1 MNQMFKKASSVFT
14 AVVCAASIT
23 FSGASLVLAD
33 DEIDAQTK
41 TTIETTAEGLTDTI
55 IPLTDDEIT
64 AYQES
69 GDAFTE
75 NAMAAW
81 DGVREELGDL
91 KEAGS
96 AEIEYSNEEYT
107 ATVPVEFE
115 KENAEFVYV
124 FDKNLTPTSL
134 SVDVKY
140 SFATTMKNAALN
152 TLMGIGTVFVILIML
167 IFLISLF
174 QFIPGSGAQEAKA
187 KKKAAEEAASAPTP
201 APVAAAA
208 PVQEA
213 DNSELIAVIAAAIAA
228 SEGTST
234 DGFVVRSI
242 RKINRKKR

>member
-115 KENAEFVYV
+115 KENAEFVYD

>member
-1 MNQMFKKASSVFT
+1 MNQMFKKASSVVT
-14 AVVCAASIT
+14 AIVCAASIT

-33 DEIDAQTK
+33 SEIDEQTK
-41 TTIETTAEGLTDTI
+41 TTIETTAEGLTNTI
-55 IPLTDDEIT
+55 IPLTDEEIA

-75 NAMAAW
+75 SAMTAW
-81 DGVREELGDL
+81 DGAREELGDL
-91 KEAGS
+91 KETGS
-96 AEIEYSNEEYT
+96 AEIEYSNDEYT
-107 ATVPVEFE
+107 VTVPVEFE
-115 KENAEFVYV
+115 KENAEFIYV

-152 TLMGIGTVFVILIML
+152 TLMGLGTVFVILIML

-174 QFIPGSGAQEAKA
+174 QFIPGSGAQQEKA
-187 KKKAAEEAASAPTP
+187 KKKAAEEKASAPTP
-201 APVAAAA
+201 AAPVAAA

>member
-1 MNQMFKKASSVFT
+1 MNQMLKKASSVFT
-14 AVVCAASIT
+14 AIVCAASIT

-33 DEIDAQTK
+33 GEIDEQTK
-41 TTIETTAEGLTDTI
+41 TTIETTAEGLTNTI
-55 IPLTDDEIT
+55 IPLTEDEIA
-64 AYQES
+64 AYMES

-75 NAMAAW
+75 NAMTAW
-81 DGVREELGDL
+81 DSAREELGDL
-91 KEAGS
+91 KKAGS
-96 AEIEYSNEEYT
+96 AEIEYSNDEYT

-115 KENAEFVYV
+115 KEDAEFIYV

-140 SFATTMKNAALN
+140 SFATTMKNAAL
-152 TLMGIGTVFVILIML
+152 GTVFVILIML

-201 APVAAAA
+201 APVAAA

>member
-187 KKKAAEEAASAPTP
+187 KKKAAEEAASAPAP

>member
-1 MNQMFKKASSVFT
+1 MNQMFKKASSVLT

-33 DEIDAQTK
+33 GEIDDQTK
-41 TTIETTAEGLTDTI
+41 TTIETTAEGLTETI
-55 IPLTDDEIT
+55 IPLTDEQIE
-64 AYQES
+64 AYMES
-69 GDAFTE
+69 GDDFTE
-75 NAMAAW
+75 NAMTAW
-81 DGVREELGDL
+81 NGAKEELGDM
-91 KEAGS
+91 KETGS
-96 AEIEYSNEEYT
+96 VEIEYSNDEYT
-107 ATVPVEFE
+107 ATVPVTFE
-115 KENAEFVYV
+115 KENAEFIYV

-152 TLMGIGTVFVILIML
+152 TVMGLGTVFVILIML

-187 KKKAAEEAASAPTP
+187 KKDAAAAPTP
-201 APVAAAA
+201 APVVAA

>member
-1 MNQMFKKASSVFT
+1 M
-14 AVVCAASIT
+14 
-23 FSGASLVLAD
+23 
-33 DEIDAQTK
+33 
-41 TTIETTAEGLTDTI
+41 
-55 IPLTDDEIT
+55 
-64 AYQES
+64 ES

-75 NAMAAW
+75 NAMTAW
-81 DGVREELGDL
+81 DSAREELGDL
-91 KEAGS
+91 KKAGS
-96 AEIEYSNEEYT
+96 AEIEYSNDEYT

-115 KENAEFVYV
+115 KEDAEFIYV

-152 TLMGIGTVFVILIML
+152 TIMGLGTVFVILIML

-174 QFIPGSGAQEAKA
+174 QFIPGSGAQEAKT

-201 APVAAAA
+201 APVAAA